1 MNYFKYIVLYFVRKS
16 KYNNMSVS
24 KDKRYPNTWYCQ
36 FWYTD
41 RNGEKQHAYKRG
53 FKTKKAGQEWE
64 RLFKD
69 SLKTTPDILFSTLAA
84 DYLDHKQRNCKP
96 VTFRTCESRV
106 RVWLVPY
113 FGNKPIDSIT
123 PLDIKRW
130 HEYLQDAKN
139 ERGESLSDSY
149 ISTLHRELSIM
160 FNYAVKYYG
169 LAKNPAA
176 IEGNIKAKSRSL
188 QFWTLEQFQRFIATF
203 APSDPFRVAFLVL
216 YWTGCRVGEC
226 QALTIADIDL
236 EGRTINIDKTFHI
249 IHGKAVVHE
258 PKTESSVRSVTIN
271 QSLADDLC
279 EHISRIYEPGPESR
293 LFTMTPSS
301 YGKQL
306 EKHAALA
313 DLPRIRVH
321 DLRHSHASLLID
333 LGYTPTL
340 IAARL
345 GHENANMVLTVY
357 GHLFPTRAVELA
369 ERLEKLY

>member
-1 MNYFKYIVLYFVRKS
+1 
-16 KYNNMSVS
+16 MSVN
-24 KDKRYPNTWYCQ
+24 KDKRYPGTWYSQ

-41 RNGEKQHAYKRG
+41 KNGEKQHAFKRG

-64 RLFKD
+64 RQFKD
-69 SLKTTPDILFSTLAA
+69 GLKTTPDLPFSALAA
-84 DYLDHKQRNCKP
+84 DYLEHKKANCKP

-113 FGNKPIDSIT
+113 FGDRAVDSIT
-123 PLDIKRW
+123 TLDVKRW
-130 HEYLQDAKN
+130 HEYLRTAQN
-139 ERGESLSDSY
+139 VHGEPLSATY
-149 ISTLHRELSIM
+149 INTLHRELSIL
-160 FNYAVKYYG
+160 FNYGVKYYQ
-169 LAKNPAA
+169 LQQNPAA
-176 IEGNIKAKSRSL
+176 IEGNVKAKKRSL
-188 QFWTLEQFQRFIATF
+188 QFWTLEQFQAFIETF
-203 APSDPFRVAFLVL
+203 SASDPFRIAFLVL

-236 EGRTINIDKTFHI
+236 EGRTISINKTFHI
-249 IHGKAVVHE
+249 INGEPVTHE

-271 QSLADDLC
+271 QSLADDLRG
-279 EHISRIYEPGPESR
+279 HISRIYDGKPSSR

-306 EKHAALA
+306 EKHAAVA
-313 DLPRIRVH
+313 GVPRIRVH

-357 GHLFPTRAVELA
+357 GHLFPKRAVELA